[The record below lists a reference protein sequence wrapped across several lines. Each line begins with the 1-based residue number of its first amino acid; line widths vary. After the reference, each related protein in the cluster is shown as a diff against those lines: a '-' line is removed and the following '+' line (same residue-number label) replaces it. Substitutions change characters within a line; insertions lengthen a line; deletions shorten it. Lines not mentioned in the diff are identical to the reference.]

1 MTNQANN
8 PASDEAIAAIN
19 KAARAAAATTS
30 QKTAPTN
37 GILNSKRVAHFIDPR
52 TITRREGWN
61 PRFEFGEIAALA
73 ISIQQNGV
81 LNSIRVKR
89 LPAGS
94 AHQFELIDGDRRL
107 TAIEQILKKNP
118 DAFPDGIP
126 AVIVDKDQDDITSL
140 IQMFEANS
148 GKVFLPLEEAAAYD
162 RMRQAGLSIKQICAK
177 VGRASVH
184 VTEILNLLKADE
196 SVKEAVATGK
206 IGKTM
211 AKQIAT
217 AARGDTAKQK
227 ELVAKATEAAG
238 KGKGNRRAVLKAVD
252 DQKVAKAKAKG
263 KTLKIRALS
272 DIELSQIGAAM
283 ATTLAE
289 QLKSAGLA
297 LDADLT
303 AWVKNNQMYII
314 AYAFG
319 ALEALKVAAGQPD
332 NLIK

>member
-1 MTNQANN
+1 MTNDSNK
-8 PASDEAIAAIN
+8 PASDEALAAIN
-19 KAARAAAATTS
+19 KAARAAAATTAAP
-30 QKTAPTN
+30 KAPTN
-37 GILNSKRVAHFIDPR
+37 GVLNAKRVAHFIDPK

-61 PRFEFGEIAALA
+61 PRFEFGEITALA
-73 ISIQQNGV
+73 ISIQANGV

-94 AHQFELIDGDRRL
+94 SHLFELIDGDRRL

-162 RMRQAGLSIKQICAK
+162 RMRQAGMSIKQICAK

-184 VTEILNLLKADE
+184 VTEILNLLNADE

-217 AARGDTAKQK
+217 AAKGDKAKQQ
-227 ELVAKATEAAG
+227 ELVAKASAAKAGG
-238 KGKGNRRAVLKAVD
+238 KGTKRAVLKAVD

-272 DIELSQIGAAM
+272 DVELSQIGAMM
-283 ATTLAE
+283 AASLAD
-289 QLKSAGLA
+289 QLKNEGIA
-297 LDADLT
+297 LDSDL
-303 AWVKNNQMYII
+303 AVWVKNNSKYSI

-319 ALEALKVAAGQPD
+319 ALEALKVAAGQPN
-332 NLIK
+332 NLIQ